1 MVDHVS
7 DNRGLGELLSELSR
21 ETATLIRQEVALARS
36 ELRLSLSRL
45 GRHAVLIGVGGA
57 LAYAGLLAVVAACI
71 LALVRVGLAP
81 WAASLIGGIVVL
93 GIGYVLIQQG
103 VSALRRDQL
112 TPAQTVETMKENAA
126 WVKNQMR

>member
-1 MVDHVS
+1 
-7 DNRGLGELLSELSR
+7 
-21 ETATLIRQEVALARS
+21 LIV
-36 ELRLSLSRL
+36 
-45 GRHAVLIGVGGA
+45 GGGA

-71 LALVRVGLAP
+71 LALVRLGLAP

-93 GIGYVLIQQG
+93 GIGYGLIQAG
-103 VSALRRDQL
+103 VSALRRDQI